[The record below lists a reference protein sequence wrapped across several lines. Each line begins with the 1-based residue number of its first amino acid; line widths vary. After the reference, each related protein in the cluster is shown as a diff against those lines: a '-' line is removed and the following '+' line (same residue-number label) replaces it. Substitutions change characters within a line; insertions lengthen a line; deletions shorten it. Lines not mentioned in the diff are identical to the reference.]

1 MPDCVKI
8 AVLFNTLSH
17 TSASEINRLS
27 ADVESLDSE
36 AQRLQSAINRSDT
49 ANIEEMLS
57 ARDVTELKKT
67 EEACQALQA
76 AGDKHSEL
84 LQQVELTPPS
94 LRNFGANPL
103 FIYFGDCFWSGAS
116 ASSGRFA
123 GRSCKAQ
130 RFQTRVGAS

>member
-1 MPDCVKI
+1 
-8 AVLFNTLSH
+8 VLFNTLSH

-49 ANIEEMLS
+49 AIIEEILRD
-57 ARDVTELKKT
+57 RDVTELKKT

-84 LQQVELTPPS
+84 LQQVVLTPPS
-94 LRNFGANPL
+94 LPHFGAKT
-103 FIYFGDCFWSGAS
+103 FIYLFLRLFLEWSL
-116 ASSGRFA
+116 
-123 GRSCKAQ
+123 CKLWSIHWKVLQSTKKPNAC
-130 RFQTRVGAS
+130 GS